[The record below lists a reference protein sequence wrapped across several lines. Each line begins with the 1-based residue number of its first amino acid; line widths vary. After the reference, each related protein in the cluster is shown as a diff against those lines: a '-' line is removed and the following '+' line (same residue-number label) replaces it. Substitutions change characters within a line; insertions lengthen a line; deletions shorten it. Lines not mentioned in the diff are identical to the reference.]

1 MIPEAV
7 QEFFEEALGVSIGQ
21 IEDDEVTVPDALRE
35 LIRVE
40 SFADAGVLTDNDGL
54 VLRFRDG
61 SEWQLSLVKS
71 R

>member
-61 SEWQLSLVKS
+61 SEWQLSLIQS

>member
-7 QEFFEEALGVSIGQ
+7 QEFFEEALRVSIGQ

-61 SEWQLSLVKS
+61 SEWQLSLVQS

>member
-21 IEDDEVTVPDALRE
+21 LEDDEVTVPDALRE

-54 VLRFRDG
+54 VLRFQNGR
-61 SEWQLSLVKS
+61 EFQLSIIQSK
-71 R
+71 

>member
-1 MIPEAV
+1 MISEAV

-61 SEWQLSLVKS
+61 SEWQLSLVQS

>member
-61 SEWQLSLVKS
+61 SEWQLSLVQS

>member
-21 IEDDEVTVPDALRE
+21 IEEDEITVPDPLRE

-40 SFADAGVLTDNDGL
+40 SFADSGVLTDNDGL

-61 SEWQLSLVKS
+61 SEWQLSLIQS

>member
-21 IEDDEVTVPDALRE
+21 IEDEEVTVPDALRG

-61 SEWQLSLVKS
+61 SEWQLSLIQS

>member
-1 MIPEAV
+1 MIPEAL

-61 SEWQLSLVKS
+61 SEWQLSLVQS